1 MKTIKTLVPLIVVAI
16 VLGVF
21 ILATAESDAEE
32 KIPETVTEP
41 VEISH
46 DEAAEYLEDGENFFP
61 LTEDERKLVISIVA
75 AEARGENL
83 EGMMAVAQSIRD
95 RAITRNQSI
104 EQVCLSPYQY
114 AAPYAGEVSDMLI
127 DSVMFVFDEGHSP
140 LEFPTTHFYQHE
152 MIDAPDWTAGLTCR
166 GSIGAHTFFG

>member
-1 MKTIKTLVPLIVVAI
+1 MRTIKTLVPLIVVAI
-16 VLGVF
+16 ILGAF
-21 ILATAESDAEE
+21 ILATTETAAEE
-32 KIPETVTEP
+32 KTMEVTVEP

-46 DEAAEYLEDGENFFP
+46 EEAAAYLEDGENFYP
-61 LTEDERKLVISIVA
+61 LTEEERKLVISIVA
-75 AEARGENL
+75 AEARSENL

-95 RAITRNQSI
+95 RAITRNQTI

-114 AAPYAGEVSDMLI
+114 AAPYTGEVSDMLI

>member
-95 RAITRNQSI
+95 RAITRNQTI

-152 MIDAPDWTAGLTCR
+152 MIDAPDWTASLTCR
-166 GSIGAHTFFG
+166 GSVGAHTFFG

>member
-95 RAITRNQSI
+95 RAITRNQTI

-114 AAPYAGEVSDMLI
+114 AAPYTGEVSDMLI

-166 GSIGAHTFFG
+166 GSVGAHTFFG

>member
-95 RAITRNQSI
+95 RAITRNQTI

-166 GSIGAHTFFG
+166 GSVGAHTFFG